1 MHNAIFGL
9 WSRAPSNRV
18 PMLRVDRSH
27 ELLIEFRQSAPNKET
42 TVHHPVLFIL
52 TSTLLLSGCL
62 GSGSEP
68 QAASAEPQLVA
79 QASASEAASAPQTAT
94 ADTTV
99 EQVVVER
106 ESSNISNQIDQLMG
120 RLTLVQEQ
128 VINQRAL
135 AQQQLELSQAIL
147 QRVQLMTNTALI
159 DETKPAS
166 ETNAVSDAQ
175 SEQLDAALNQLL
187 QIANEMQVNSS
198 QQSVDSPWGVS
209 SAVTNKGWILIR
221 YRMDTGESWIAE
233 KGSWTLLKEE
243 STPTAGAYNVQIDRR
258 DTDSKGYVAVRLDRS
273 TGTTWWLNDRTWQA
287 Y

>member
-1 MHNAIFGL
+1 MHH
-9 WSRAPSNRV
+9 RV
-18 PMLRVDRSH
+18 
-27 ELLIEFRQSAPNKET
+27 LL
-42 TVHHPVLFIL
+42 LL
-52 TSTLLLSGCL
+52 TSALLLSGCL

-79 QASASEAASAPQTAT
+79 EAPAAEAAPAPQTVVGE
-94 ADTTV
+94 TTV

-106 ESSNISNQIDQLMG
+106 ESPNISNQIDQLMG

-159 DETKPAS
+159 DETKPATDTDAVS
-166 ETNAVSDAQ
+166 ETQ

-198 QQSVDSPWGVS
+198 QPSTDAPWGVA

-243 STPTAGAYNVQIDRR
+243 SASNAGAYSVQIERR

>member
-1 MHNAIFGL
+1 MHHRIL
-9 WSRAPSNRV
+9 L
-18 PMLRVDRSH
+18 MLS
-27 ELLIEFRQSAPNKET
+27 SA
-42 TVHHPVLFIL
+42 
-52 TSTLLLSGCL
+52 LLLSGCL
-62 GSGSEP
+62 ASGSEP
-68 QAASAEPQLVA
+68 QAAAEPQLVS
-79 QASASEAASAPQTAT
+79 QASAEQPAAQSQAAAS
-94 ADTTV
+94 DTTV

-106 ESSNISNQIDQLMG
+106 ESPNIANQIDQLMG
-120 RLTLVQEQ
+120 RLTLEQEQ

-166 ETNAVSDAQ
+166 ETDAVSDAQ

-198 QQSVDSPWGVS
+198 QQNADSPWGVA

-243 STPTAGAYNVQIDRR
+243 STPTGGAYNVQIERR

-273 TGTTWWLNDRTWQA
+273 SGTTWWLNDRTWQA

>member
-1 MHNAIFGL
+1 MHHRILF
-9 WSRAPSNRV
+9 
-18 PMLRVDRSH
+18 MLS
-27 ELLIEFRQSAPNKET
+27 SA
-42 TVHHPVLFIL
+42 
-52 TSTLLLSGCL
+52 LLLSGCL

-68 QAASAEPQLVA
+68 QAAAEPQLVA
-79 QASASEAASAPQTAT
+79 QASAEQPAPQAQAAAS
-94 ADTTV
+94 DTTV

-106 ESSNISNQIDQLMG
+106 ESPNITNQIDQLMG

-159 DETKPAS
+159 DETKPAA
-166 ETNAVSDAQ
+166 EADAVSDAQ

-198 QQSVDSPWGVS
+198 QQSIDSPWGVA

-243 STPTAGAYNVQIDRR
+243 STPIAGAYNVQIERR

-273 TGTTWWLNDRTWQA
+273 SGTTWWLNDRTWQA

>member
-1 MHNAIFGL
+1 MHH
-9 WSRAPSNRV
+9 RV
-18 PMLRVDRSH
+18 
-27 ELLIEFRQSAPNKET
+27 LLLLSS
-42 TVHHPVLFIL
+42 V
-52 TSTLLLSGCL
+52 LLLSGCL

-79 QASASEAASAPQTAT
+79 QASASEAAPAPQA
-94 ADTTV
+94 AVGGDTTV

-106 ESSNISNQIDQLMG
+106 ESPNISNQIDQLMG

-166 ETNAVSDAQ
+166 DASGVSDAQ

-198 QQSVDSPWGVS
+198 QQSVDSPWGVA

-243 STPTAGAYNVQIDRR
+243 STPTAGAYSVQIDRR

-273 TGTTWWLNDRTWQA
+273 SGTTWWLNDRTWQA